1 MNRVREA
8 TVKLLRFR
16 FKEMRRKYQFH
27 VAYYALR
34 IRAEKMIG
42 GVFGNTR

>member
-1 MNRVREA
+1 MNSVREA

-16 FKEMRRKYQFH
+16 FKEMRRKYRYD

-34 IRAEKMIG
+34 IRADKLIG
-42 GVFGNTR
+42 GSFGNTR